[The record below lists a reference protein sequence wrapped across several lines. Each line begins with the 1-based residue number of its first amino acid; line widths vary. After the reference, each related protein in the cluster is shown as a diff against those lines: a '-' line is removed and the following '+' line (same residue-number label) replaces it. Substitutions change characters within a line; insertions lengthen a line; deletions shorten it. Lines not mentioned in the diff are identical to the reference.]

1 MNKTKIILLLIVALI
16 YSCDD
21 NINPKIIG
29 HRAYGVKG
37 FNDTIMDNT
46 LSAIKKALPI
56 VDGIEVDIQMS
67 LDGTIWLYHDQFFI
81 NPDSSFTSIVLMNDK
96 DVVKRLSILHPGV
109 KFSTL
114 AEVLEYFKKN
124 KINKPISL
132 DIKNIFNKKIYE
144 KGYASRDYLNKLID
158 RIIYLAK
165 KNNVEDLIFVE
176 ANSSYFLN
184 TIKEKS
190 KIKTFYL
197 GFTDFR
203 KVIDYAIE
211 NNYSGISQN
220 YNDPD
225 VNYENVQYAKK
236 HKLIIQLWTPNTE
249 QDLKKVFL
257 LNPDYIQ
264 TDHINFKP
272 DSILL

>member
-46 LSAIKKALPI
+46 LDAIKKALPI
-56 VDGIEVDIQMS
+56 VDGIEVDVQMS
-67 LDGTIWLYHDQFFI
+67 LDGTIWLYHDQYFI
-81 NPDSSFTSIVLMNDK
+81 GPDSCFSSIVQMNDK
-96 DVVKRLSILHPGV
+96 DVVKHLSILHPGV
-109 KFSTL
+109 QFSTL

-132 DIKNIFNKKIYE
+132 DIKNIFNKKLYE
-144 KGYASRDYLNKLID
+144 KGYATRDYLNKLID

-176 ANSSYFLN
+176 VNSSYFLN
-184 TIKEKS
+184 TIKERS

-264 TDHINFKP
+264 TDHVNFKP

>member
-1 MNKTKIILLLIVALI
+1 MNKTKIILIFIVALI
-16 YSCDD
+16 YSCDN
-21 NINPKIIG
+21 NIKPKIIG

-46 LSAIKKALPI
+46 LDAIKKALPI

-67 LDGTIWLYHDQFFI
+67 LDGTIWLYHDQYFI
-81 NPDSSFTSIVLMNDK
+81 TPDSSFTSIVQMNDK
-96 DVVKRLSILHPGV
+96 DVVKHLYFLHPDV
-109 KFSTL
+109 QFNTL
-114 AEVLEYFKKN
+114 TEVLEYFKDN

-144 KGYASRDYLNKLID
+144 KGYASRDYMNKLID

-165 KNNVEDLIFVE
+165 KNNVDDLIFVE
-176 ANSSYFLN
+176 TNSSYFLN

-197 GFTDFR
+197 GFTEFQ
-203 KVIDYAIE
+203 KNIDYAIE

-220 YNDPD
+220 YNDPG
-225 VNYENVQYAKK
+225 VNYENIQYAKK

-264 TDHINFKP
+264 TDHVNFKP
-272 DSILL
+272 DSILF

>member
-1 MNKTKIILLLIVALI
+1 MNKTKIILIFIVALI
-16 YSCDD
+16 YSCDN
-21 NINPKIIG
+21 NIKPKIIG

-46 LSAIKKALPI
+46 LDAIKKALPI

-67 LDGTIWLYHDQFFI
+67 LDGTIWLYHDQYFI
-81 NPDSSFTSIVLMNDK
+81 TPDSSFTSIVQMNDK
-96 DVVKRLSILHPGV
+96 DVVKHLYFLHPGV
-109 KFSTL
+109 QFSTL
-114 AEVLEYFKKN
+114 AEVLEYFKDN

-165 KNNVEDLIFVE
+165 KNNVDDLIFVE

-197 GFTDFR
+197 GFTEFQ
-203 KVIDYAIE
+203 KNIDYAIE

-220 YNDPD
+220 YNDPG
-225 VNYENVQYAKK
+225 VNYENIQYAKK

-264 TDHINFKP
+264 TDHVNFKP
-272 DSILL
+272 DSILF